1 MTYQPSKSHS
11 KAFRASVPPG
21 AVLVAVWV
29 AREFLG
35 REVPSDVALAALTGI
50 VYGVEWARNRLKHGW
65 KR

>member
-11 KAFRASVPPG
+11 KALRASVPPG
-21 AVLVAVWV
+21 LVLVAVWA
-29 AREFLG
+29 ARELLG
-35 REVPSDVALAALTGI
+35 LEVPSDVALAVLTAF

>member
-21 AVLVAVWV
+21 LVLVAVWA
-29 AREFLG
+29 AREFMG
-35 REVPSDVALAALTGI
+35 RDVPSDVALAALTGI

>member
-1 MTYQPSKSHS
+1 MTYQPSKGHS

-35 REVPSDVALAALTGI
+35 RDIPSDVALAALTGI

>member
-11 KAFRASVPPG
+11 KALRASVPPG

-35 REVPSDVALAALTGI
+35 RDIPSDVALAALTGI
-50 VYGVEWARNRLKHGW
+50 VYGVEWARNRIKHGW

>member
-11 KAFRASVPPG
+11 KALRASVPPG
-21 AVLVAVWV
+21 LVLVAVWA

-50 VYGVEWARNRLKHGW
+50 VYGVEWARNRIKHGW